1 MRERKKSS
9 ECSFNRIG
17 NFNGI
22 FHVPFSSAI
31 FLKKKSNI
39 WFAASKNFEHQAK
52 MVKTRRKCA
61 LKCNR

>member
-31 FLKKKSNI
+31 LKKKSNI
-39 WFAASKNFEHQAK
+39 WFAASKNFERRQNQAK
-52 MVKTRRKCA
+52 MCCEV
-61 LKCNR
+61 

>member
-39 WFAASKNFEHQAK
+39 WFAASKNFERRQNQAK
-52 MVKTRRKCA
+52 MCSEV
-61 LKCNR
+61 